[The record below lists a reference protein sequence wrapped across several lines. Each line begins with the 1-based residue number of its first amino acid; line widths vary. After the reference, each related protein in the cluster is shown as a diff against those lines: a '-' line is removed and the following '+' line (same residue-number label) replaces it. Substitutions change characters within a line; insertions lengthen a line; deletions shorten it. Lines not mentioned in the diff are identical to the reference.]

1 MSELPTGSSTPT
13 VLRIILARRLKE
25 LRLARDVS
33 LKAASKALGTGELTV
48 RRIENAQVGL
58 KTLYVKELLRLYEVP
73 ADEAAEFLEM
83 AERANQP
90 GWWHPFRDAL
100 PTWFRAYVSL
110 ESGARLLRTY
120 EPHYVTGI
128 LQTRDYSRAVMRAGF
143 PNEPE
148 DELERRVDIRLRR
161 QDLLER
167 SERPTIWVVME
178 ETSLRRV
185 VGGPEVMRGQI
196 EHLLEA
202 MDLPELTI
210 RVLPLGA
217 GPHTAAAGHFTY
229 FRFDEPELQDIVYT
243 EGLTSASYL
252 DEPEDV
258 TTHLEAHIRASRLAH
273 QHLPDLRGYLQRL
286 HKEYG
291 G

>member
-33 LKAASKALGTGELTV
+33 LKDAAKALGTGELTV

-58 KTLYVKELLRLYEVP
+58 KTLYVKELLRRYQVP
-73 ADEAAEFLEM
+73 SDEAEEFLAM
-83 AERANQP
+83 AERANRP

-128 LQTRDYSRAVMRAGF
+128 LQTREYSRAVMRAGF
-143 PNEPE
+143 PNEPD
-148 DELERRVDIRLRR
+148 DELERRVDFRLRR
-161 QDLLER
+161 QELLER
-167 SERPTIWVVME
+167 DENPTIWVVLE
-178 ETSLRRV
+178 ETALRRV
-185 VGGPEVMRGQI
+185 VGGPEVMRGQL

-202 MDLPELTI
+202 MDRPELTL
-210 RVLPLGA
+210 RVVPLSA

-229 FRFDEPELQDIVYT
+229 FRFDEPELQDVVYT
-243 EGLTSASYL
+243 EGLTGASYL

-258 TTHLEAHIRASRLAH
+258 ATHLEAHIRASRLAH
-273 QHLPDLRGYLQRL
+273 QQLPDLRSYLEGLR
-286 HKEYG
+286 KEYAS
-291 G
+291 